1 MRLGALCESLLPA
14 TCSWPPT
21 FLARVH
27 AVLNSA
33 LDFSCLRR
41 TLNPSS
47 QPRAAS
53 LEVHRVAAPQQARRA
68 AARQAVACLEVPQKE
83 HRVPLVHPLVH
94 LAALCLTAAR
104 RTREEDSL
112 PRKPGSCG
120 IFCGLGSKSRSPW
133 CQHFFLERQALAWAA
148 SGTGSPPFWISKD
161 SFEQRPGRLAAWPP
175 LCRHLGTWAPGL
187 RPLLALPA
195 HGLSG
200 LGPWA
205 RMGSLCLCFPCASD
219 GIGLLIVAA
228 QHAAAPATLACLRN
242 CIAEAHPGARLPRL
256 SFSQGGL
263 EVTIVTSP
271 APQLH
276 CTKRLSVL
284 STVVPSPGGTKM
296 PSTNPPISAFR

>member
-1 MRLGALCESLLPA
+1 MRLEALCESLLPA

-161 SFEQRPGRLAAWPP
+161 SFEQRPGRLAAALPP
-175 LCRHLGTWAPGL
+175 PGHLGTWLAPTPCSARAWPQRTWPVGPNGKSL
-187 RPLLALPA
+187 SLL
-195 HGLSG
+195 
-200 LGPWA
+200 
-205 RMGSLCLCFPCASD
+205 SLCFRRHRSPHRSRAARRGAS
-219 GIGLLIVAA
+219 
-228 QHAAAPATLACLRN
+228 HARVPSQLYCRSTPRSKAPSPLF
-242 CIAEAHPGARLPRL
+242 LPRWSRSHHSHL
-256 SFSQGGL
+256 PS
-263 EVTIVTSP
+263 SP
-271 APQLH
+271 AALH
-276 CTKRLSVL
+276 
-284 STVVPSPGGTKM
+284 
-296 PSTNPPISAFR
+296 